1 MKKKKILIYIPTGL
15 NTPELEILLSKAQNL
30 IDIKNNV
37 TIVTCS
43 GGKNYYCSKNIYSIK
58 SICRSCK
65 ILRNKGISK
74 LNGTFKLLTTPTI
87 TQIAKKNKNLNY
99 KNLIKKKYCNFD
111 IGYGV
116 YASYVAI
123 TRDMELQSS
132 NAYSV
137 CSKLLNTSEILADYF
152 KNLLDT
158 EKFNYVVLYNGRM
171 NQYRPLFRMAQ
182 NKKINI
188 SNMEFR
194 SGNQQTYD
202 YKNFFSMDLKFLS
215 KKINYFWNKN
225 NKYINKKKLS
235 KFYIDKYRGFV
246 IGMANPFIA
255 NQNKDLLPKN
265 WNKNKIN
272 IVYYTASNDEL
283 ISYGKEYNLGF
294 YRDQND
300 ILCKLAKSL
309 QKKMFK
315 KYNLWIRMHPN
326 LKGLQWDFVKDQ
338 KKLGKL
344 FKNVFTI
351 PPESKISSYK
361 LMKKSDIVMATSSSS
376 TIAEA
381 NFWNKPTIT
390 IGPNIWN
397 RTGVSITPNSHAQL
411 EKMIERI
418 LYRKI
423 NPKNS
428 LKFAAFCLYGGYK
441 LKYLKRDKN
450 YNYYFNNY
458 CLKLNKIQKLSYYS
472 AKIIERL
479 ITKIFSKKI

>member
-15 NTPELEILLSKAQNL
+15 NTPELEILLSKTQNL
-30 IDIKNNV
+30 IDTKNNV

-43 GGKNYYCSKNIYSIK
+43 GEKNYHCSKNIYSIK

-74 LNGTFKLLTTPTI
+74 LNGTFKLLTTPNI
-87 TQIAKKNKNLNY
+87 IRAVEENKNLNY

-132 NAYSV
+132 NASNV
-137 CSKLLNTSEILADYF
+137 CSKLLNTSEFLADYF
-152 KNLLDT
+152 KNLLDI

-171 NQYRPLFRMAQ
+171 NQYRPLFRIAQ

-194 SGNQQTYD
+194 GTNQQTYD
-202 YKNFFSMDLKFLS
+202 YKEFFSMDLKFLS
-215 KKINYFWNKN
+215 KKINYFWK
-225 NKYINKKKLS
+225 KNKKKINQKKLI
-235 KFYIDKYRGFV
+235 KFYIDKYKGLV
-246 IGMANPFIA
+246 IGMAKSFTA
-255 NQNKDLLPKN
+255 DQSKDLLPKN

-272 IVYYTASNDEL
+272 VVYYTASNDEL
-283 ISYGKEYNLGF
+283 ISYGKEYNLNF
-294 YRDQND
+294 YKDQND
-300 ILCKLAKSL
+300 ILYKLAKSF
-309 QKKMFK
+309 QKNKFK

-326 LKGLQWDFVKDQ
+326 LKNLQWNFVKYQ
-338 KKLGKL
+338 KELGKV
-344 FKNVFTI
+344 FKNVFSI

-361 LMKKSDIVMATSSSS
+361 LMIKSNIVIATSSSS

-397 RTGVSITPNSHAQL
+397 RTGVSVTPDSHVEL

-418 LYRKI
+418 QYKKI
-423 NPKNS
+423 NPENS
-428 LKFAAFCLYGGYK
+428 LKFAAFCLYGGFK

-458 CLKLNKIQKLSYYS
+458 CFKLNKVQKLLYYF
-472 AKIIERL
+472 AKIKETL
-479 ITKIFSKKI
+479 ITKIFSNKI